1 MKGIF
6 DIMRELKNIFS
17 SILCV
22 VKIKPSYLLVK
33 IFSIITSVITALI
46 PVTVVKEI
54 VNIYYDDKSISKIAV
69 LVGISFLVL
78 AAIYFIN
85 FIIDLY
91 DGHIK
96 RIFIAEES
104 IIFYKKLSSLDYELH
119 ESPLFLN
126 DYTRT
131 LEESVEHIFT
141 TCNGSFNI
149 FKIVITSIGMFSVIA
164 TLHYSVVIIAVV
176 LALIYG
182 VLKVFMAKIQ
192 FKASTNQRPFRRM
205 TRYNERSFTLKDSM
219 AELKTTEI
227 GDLLLEN
234 NINAHNNIIK
244 VFDKYIFPKTI
255 LSFICN
261 LLLTILYP
269 LIICVV
275 AYFTIDDLT
284 TETISW
290 FSSMTVA
297 ATTLSNLISQLA
309 RQFGDVGQSVTEV
322 KVAFDLL
329 KKEGHIESKKGVSV
343 DEFNNLEVNNISFSY
358 KGDVLQ
364 LENVSMKI
372 KKGQKIA
379 VVGHNGAGKTTLV
392 KLLLRLY
399 DVNNGTILYN
409 DTNYKDINVDSLRKE
424 VGAVFQNIEI
434 YAVSIAENIL
444 LRTPTSK
451 EEFDLVEEALKF
463 SGLDEYV
470 NTLPDGVN
478 TILTKEFDRNG
489 IVLSGGQNQRL
500 AIARGYAL
508 NYNLFI
514 LDEPSSALDP
524 IAEANVYNNMLTLGK
539 DKTIIFIS
547 HRLTTTVNADYIY
560 LFEHGKI
567 IEEGTHNSLMKLNG
581 KYKEMFVSQSKK
593 YLGGDYDEK

>member
-1 MKGIF
+1 
-6 DIMRELKNIFS
+6 MRELKNIFL
-17 SILCV
+17 SIKCV
-22 VKIKPSYLLVK
+22 IKIKPSYLVVK
-33 IFSIITSVITALI
+33 ILSIITSVITALI
-46 PVTVVKEI
+46 PVNVVKEI
-54 VNIYYDDKSISKIAV
+54 VNIYYEEKSIAKIAI
-69 LVGISFLVL
+69 LVGLCFLML
-78 AAIYFIN
+78 ALIYLIN
-85 FIIDLY
+85 FVIDLY
-91 DGHIK
+91 DGHIR

-126 DYTRT
+126 DYTRA
-131 LEESVEHIFT
+131 LEESVDHIFT

-149 FKIVITSIGMFSVIA
+149 IKIIITSIGMFSVIA
-164 TLHYSVVIIAVV
+164 TLHYIVVVIAVV
-176 LALIYG
+176 LAIIYG
-182 VLKVFMAKIQ
+182 ILKVIMAKIQ
-192 FKASTNQRPFRRM
+192 FKASTLQRPFRRM

-227 GDLLLEN
+227 GNLLLDN
-234 NINAHNNIIK
+234 NIKAHNNIIK
-244 VFDKYIFPKTI
+244 VFDKYIFPKTV

-261 LLLTILYP
+261 LLLTLLYP

-275 AYFTIDDLT
+275 AYFTIDNLT
-284 TETISW
+284 NEAVAW

-309 RQFGDVGQSVTEV
+309 RVFGEVGQSVTEV

-329 KKEGHIESKKGVSV
+329 EKEGNIETKKGTIVK
-343 DEFNNLEVNNISFSY
+343 DFKTLDVNNISFSY
-358 KGDVLQ
+358 KGDYNQ
-364 LENVSMKI
+364 LENVTMHI

-379 VVGHNGAGKTTLV
+379 IVGHNGAGKTTLV

-399 DVNNGTILYN
+399 DVNSGSIAFN
-409 DTNYKDINVDSLRKE
+409 DTSYVDINVDSLRKE
-424 VGAVFQNIEI
+424 VGAVFQNVEV
-434 YAVSIAENIL
+434 YAVTIAENIL
-444 LRTPTSK
+444 LRTPTTK
-451 EEFDLVEEALKF
+451 EDFDLVNEALQF
-463 SGLDEYV
+463 SGLDTYV
-470 NTLPDGVN
+470 DTLPNGVN
-478 TILTKEFDRNG
+478 TILTKEFDKDG
-489 IVLSGGQNQRL
+489 VVLSGGQNQRL

-524 IAEANVYNNMLTLGK
+524 LAEASVYNNMLTLGK

-560 LFEHGKI
+560 LFEKGKI
-567 IEEGTHNSLMKLNG
+567 IEEGTHEQLLRLNG
-581 KYKEMFVSQSKK
+581 KYKEMFTSQSKK

>member
-1 MKGIF
+1 
-6 DIMRELKNIFS
+6 MRELKNIFL
-17 SILCV
+17 SIKCV
-22 VKIKPSYLLVK
+22 IKIKPSYLVVK
-33 IFSIITSVITALI
+33 ILSIITSVITALI
-46 PVTVVKEI
+46 PVNVVKEI
-54 VNIYYDDKSISKIAV
+54 VNIYYEEKSIAKIV
-69 LVGISFLVL
+69 ILVGLCFLML
-78 AAIYFIN
+78 ALIYLIN
-85 FIIDLY
+85 FVIDLY
-91 DGHIK
+91 DGHIR

-126 DYTRT
+126 DYTRA
-131 LEESVEHIFT
+131 LEESVDHIFT

-149 FKIVITSIGMFSVIA
+149 IKIIITSIGMFSVIA
-164 TLHYSVVIIAVV
+164 TLHYIVVVIAVV
-176 LALIYG
+176 LAIIYG
-182 VLKVFMAKIQ
+182 ILKVIMAKIQ
-192 FKASTNQRPFRRM
+192 FKASTLQRPFRRM

-227 GDLLLEN
+227 GNLLLDN
-234 NINAHNNIIK
+234 NIKAHNNIIK
-244 VFDKYIFPKTI
+244 VFDKYIFPKTV

-261 LLLTILYP
+261 LLLTLLYP

-275 AYFTIDDLT
+275 AYFTIDNLT
-284 TETISW
+284 NEAVAW

-309 RQFGDVGQSVTEV
+309 RAFGEVGQSVTEV

-329 KKEGHIESKKGVSV
+329 EKEGNIETKKGTIVK
-343 DEFNNLEVNNISFSY
+343 DFKTLDVNNISFSY
-358 KGDVLQ
+358 KGDYNQ
-364 LENVSMKI
+364 LENVTMHI

-379 VVGHNGAGKTTLV
+379 IVGHNGAGKTTLV

-399 DVNNGTILYN
+399 DVNSGSIAFN
-409 DTNYKDINVDSLRKE
+409 DTSYVDINVDSLRKE
-424 VGAVFQNIEI
+424 VGAVFQNVEV
-434 YAVSIAENIL
+434 YAVTIAENIL
-444 LRTPTSK
+444 LRTPTTK
-451 EEFDLVEEALKF
+451 EDFDLVNEALQF
-463 SGLDEYV
+463 SGLDTYV
-470 NTLPDGVN
+470 DTLPNGVN
-478 TILTKEFDRNG
+478 TILTKEFDKDG
-489 IVLSGGQNQRL
+489 VVLSGGQNQRL

-524 IAEANVYNNMLTLGK
+524 LAEASVYNNMLTLGK

-560 LFEHGKI
+560 LFEKGKI
-567 IEEGTHNSLMKLNG
+567 IEEGTHEQLLRLNG
-581 KYKEMFVSQSKK
+581 KYKEMFTSQSKK

>member
-1 MKGIF
+1 
-6 DIMRELKNIFS
+6 MREIKNIFS
-17 SILCV
+17 SIQCV
-22 VKIKPSYLLVK
+22 IKIKPSYLLVK

-46 PVTVVKEI
+46 PVRVVKEI
-54 VNIYYDDKSISKIAV
+54 VNLYYENQNIGKIAV
-69 LVGISFLVL
+69 LVGISFLAL
-78 AAIYFIN
+78 AVIYLIN

-104 IIFYKKLSSLDYELH
+104 IIFYRKLTCLDYELH

-126 DYTRT
+126 DYTRA
-131 LEESVEHIFT
+131 LEESVEHIFS

-149 FKIVITSIGMFSVIA
+149 LKIVITSIGMFSVIA

-244 VFDKYIFPKTI
+244 VFDKYIFPKTVI
-255 LSFICN
+255 SFICN

-275 AYFTIDDLT
+275 AYFTMDDLT
-284 TETISW
+284 EEAIAW

-309 RQFGDVGQSVTEV
+309 RAFGDVGQSVTEV

-329 KKEGHIESKKGVSV
+329 KKVGNIESKKGKNV
-343 DEFNNLEVNNISFSY
+343 DEFNTLEVNNISFSY
-358 KGDVLQ
+358 KGDVNQ

-372 KKGQKIA
+372 RKGQKIA
-379 VVGHNGAGKTTLV
+379 IVGHNGAGKTTLV

-399 DVNNGTILYN
+399 DVNEGCILYN

-424 VGAVFQNIEI
+424 VGAVFQNVEV
-434 YAVSIAENIL
+434 YAVTIAENIL
-444 LRTPTSK
+444 LKTPTSK
-451 EEFDLVEEALKF
+451 EDFDLVDEALRF

-524 IAEANVYNNMLTLGK
+524 IAEANVYNNMLSLGR

-567 IEEGTHNSLMKLNG
+567 IEEGTHEELMKLNK
-581 KYKEMFVSQSKK
+581 KYKEMFTSQSKK
-593 YLGGDYDEK
+593 YLGGEYDEE

>member
-1 MKGIF
+1 MKEI
-6 DIMRELKNIFS
+6 KNIFS

-22 VKIKPSYLLVK
+22 IKIKPSYL
-33 IFSIITSVITALI
+33 IIKFLAIVISVISSLI
-46 PVTVVKEI
+46 PVFVINEI
-54 VNIYYDDKSISKIAV
+54 VNIYYEDLEIGKIAILIGV
-69 LVGISFLVL
+69 SFLAL
-78 AAIYFIN
+78 AVIYLIN
-85 FIIDLY
+85 FVIDLY
-91 DGHIK
+91 DGHIR

-104 IIFYKKLSSLDYELH
+104 IIFYRKLSSLDYELH

-126 DYTRT
+126 DYTRA
-131 LEESVEHIFT
+131 LEESVEHIFN

-149 FKIVITSIGMFSVIA
+149 IKIVITSIGMFSVIA
-164 TLHYSVVIIAVV
+164 TLHFSVVIIAVV
-176 LALIYG
+176 LAVLYG

-192 FKASTNQRPFRRM
+192 FIASTHQRPFRRM

-244 VFDKYIFPKTI
+244 VFDKYIFPKTV

-269 LIICVV
+269 LIVCVV
-275 AYFTIDDLT
+275 AYFTIDDLSS
-284 TETISW
+284 EKIAW

-309 RQFGDVGQSVTEV
+309 RAFGDVGQSVTEV

-329 KKEGHIESKKGVSV
+329 KKVGNIESKKGENVE
-343 DEFNNLEVNNISFSY
+343 EFESLKVNNITFSY
-358 KGDVLQ
+358 KGDVNQ

-372 KKGQKIA
+372 RKGEKIA
-379 VVGHNGAGKTTLV
+379 IVGHNGAGKTTLV

-399 DVNNGTILYN
+399 DVNSGSILYN
-409 DTNYKDINVDSLRKE
+409 DINYKDINVDSLRKE
-424 VGAVFQNIEI
+424 VGAVFQNVEI
-434 YAVSIAENIL
+434 YAVSVAENIL
-444 LRTPTSK
+444 LRTPIT
-451 EEFDLVEEALKF
+451 EDDFRLVDEALKF
-463 SGLDEYV
+463 SGLDEFI
-470 NTLPDGVN
+470 NTLPNGVN
-478 TILTKEFDRNG
+478 TILTKEFDRDG
-489 IVLSGGQNQRL
+489 IILSGGQNQRL

-524 IAEANVYNNMLTLGK
+524 IAEANVYNNMLSLGR

-560 LFEHGKI
+560 LFEKGKVV
-567 IEEGTHNSLMKLNG
+567 EEGTHEQLMKLNK
-581 KYKEMFVSQSKK
+581 KYKEMFTSQSKK
-593 YLGGDYDEK
+593 YLGGEYDEK

>member
-1 MKGIF
+1 MKEI
-6 DIMRELKNIFS
+6 KNIFS

-22 VKIKPSYLLVK
+22 IKIKPSYL
-33 IFSIITSVITALI
+33 IIKFLAIVISVISSLI
-46 PVTVVKEI
+46 PVFVINEI
-54 VNIYYDDKSISKIAV
+54 VNIYYEDLEIGKIAILIGV
-69 LVGISFLVL
+69 SFLAL
-78 AAIYFIN
+78 AVIYLIN
-85 FIIDLY
+85 FVIDLY
-91 DGHIK
+91 DGHIR

-104 IIFYKKLSSLDYELH
+104 IIFYRKLSSLDYELH

-126 DYTRT
+126 DYTRA
-131 LEESVEHIFT
+131 LEESVDHIFN

-149 FKIVITSIGMFSVIA
+149 IKIVITSIGMFSVIA
-164 TLHYSVVIIAVV
+164 TLHFSVVIIAVV
-176 LALIYG
+176 LAVIYG

-192 FKASTNQRPFRRM
+192 FKASTHQRPYRRM

-244 VFDKYIFPKTI
+244 VFDKYIFPKTV

-269 LIICVV
+269 LIVCVV
-275 AYFTIDDLT
+275 AYFTIDDLSS
-284 TETISW
+284 EKIAW

-309 RQFGDVGQSVTEV
+309 RAFGDVGQSVTEV

-329 KKEGHIESKKGVSV
+329 KKVGNIESKKGENVE
-343 DEFNNLEVNNISFSY
+343 EFESLKVNNITFSY
-358 KGDVLQ
+358 KGDVNQ

-372 KKGQKIA
+372 RKGEKIA
-379 VVGHNGAGKTTLV
+379 IVGHNGAGKTTLV

-399 DVNNGTILYN
+399 DVNSGSILYN
-409 DTNYKDINVDSLRKE
+409 DINYKDINVDSLRKE
-424 VGAVFQNIEI
+424 VGAVFQNVEI
-434 YAVSIAENIL
+434 YAVSVAENIL
-444 LRTPTSK
+444 LRTPIT
-451 EEFDLVEEALKF
+451 EDDFRLVDEALKF
-463 SGLDEYV
+463 SGLDEFI
-470 NTLPDGVN
+470 NTLPNGVN
-478 TILTKEFDRNG
+478 TILTKEFDRDG
-489 IVLSGGQNQRL
+489 IILSGGQNQRL

-524 IAEANVYNNMLTLGK
+524 IAEANVYNNMLSLGR

-560 LFEHGKI
+560 LFEKGKVV
-567 IEEGTHNSLMKLNG
+567 EEGTHEQLMKLNK
-581 KYKEMFVSQSKK
+581 KYKEMFTSQSKK
-593 YLGGDYDEK
+593 YLGGEYDEK

>member
-1 MKGIF
+1 MKEI
-6 DIMRELKNIFS
+6 KNIFS

-22 VKIKPSYLLVK
+22 IKIKPSYL
-33 IFSIITSVITALI
+33 IIKFLAIVISVISSLI
-46 PVTVVKEI
+46 PVFVINEI
-54 VNIYYDDKSISKIAV
+54 VNIYYEDLEIGKIAILIGV
-69 LVGISFLVL
+69 SFLAL
-78 AAIYFIN
+78 AVIYLIN
-85 FIIDLY
+85 FVIDLY
-91 DGHIK
+91 DGHIR

-104 IIFYKKLSSLDYELH
+104 IIFYRKLSSLDYELH

-126 DYTRT
+126 DYTRA
-131 LEESVEHIFT
+131 LEESVDHIFT

-149 FKIVITSIGMFSVIA
+149 IKIVITSIGMFSVIA
-164 TLHYSVVIIAVV
+164 TLHFSVVIIAVV
-176 LALIYG
+176 LAVIYG

-192 FKASTNQRPFRRM
+192 FKASTHQRPYRRM

-244 VFDKYIFPKTI
+244 VFDKYIFPKTV

-269 LIICVV
+269 LIVCVV
-275 AYFTIDDLT
+275 AYFTIDDLSS
-284 TETISW
+284 EKIAW

-309 RQFGDVGQSVTEV
+309 RAFGDVGQSVTEV

-329 KKEGHIESKKGVSV
+329 KKVGNIESKKGENVE
-343 DEFNNLEVNNISFSY
+343 EFESLKVNNITFSY
-358 KGDVLQ
+358 KGDVNQ

-372 KKGQKIA
+372 RKGEKIA
-379 VVGHNGAGKTTLV
+379 IVGHNGAGKTTLV

-399 DVNNGTILYN
+399 DVNSGSILYN
-409 DTNYKDINVDSLRKE
+409 DINYKDINVDSLRKE
-424 VGAVFQNIEI
+424 VGAVFQNVEI
-434 YAVSIAENIL
+434 YAVSVAENIL
-444 LRTPTSK
+444 LRTPIT
-451 EEFDLVEEALKF
+451 EDDFRLVDEALKF
-463 SGLDEYV
+463 SGLDEFI
-470 NTLPDGVN
+470 NTLPNGVN
-478 TILTKEFDRNG
+478 TILTKEFDRDG
-489 IVLSGGQNQRL
+489 IILSGGQNQRL

-524 IAEANVYNNMLTLGK
+524 IAEANVYNNMLSLGR

-560 LFEHGKI
+560 LFEKGKVV
-567 IEEGTHNSLMKLNG
+567 EEGTHEQLMKLNK
-581 KYKEMFVSQSKK
+581 KYKEMFTSQSKK

>member
-1 MKGIF
+1 MKEI
-6 DIMRELKNIFS
+6 KNIFS

-22 VKIKPSYLLVK
+22 IKIKPSYL
-33 IFSIITSVITALI
+33 IIKFLAIVISVISSLI
-46 PVTVVKEI
+46 PVFVINEI
-54 VNIYYDDKSISKIAV
+54 VNIYYEDLEIGKIAILIGV
-69 LVGISFLVL
+69 SFLAL
-78 AAIYFIN
+78 AVIYLIN
-85 FIIDLY
+85 FVIDLY
-91 DGHIK
+91 DGHIR

-104 IIFYKKLSSLDYELH
+104 IIFYRKLSSLDYELH

-126 DYTRT
+126 DYTRA
-131 LEESVEHIFT
+131 LEESVEHIFN

-149 FKIVITSIGMFSVIA
+149 IKIVITSIGMFSVIA
-164 TLHYSVVIIAVV
+164 TLHFSVVIIAVV
-176 LALIYG
+176 LAVIYG

-192 FKASTNQRPFRRM
+192 FKASTHQRPYRRM

-244 VFDKYIFPKTI
+244 VFDKYIFPKTV

-269 LIICVV
+269 LIVCVV
-275 AYFTIDDLT
+275 AYFTIDDLSS
-284 TETISW
+284 EKIAW

-309 RQFGDVGQSVTEV
+309 RAFGDVGQSVTEV

-329 KKEGHIESKKGVSV
+329 KKVGNIESKKGENVE
-343 DEFNNLEVNNISFSY
+343 EFESLKVNNITFSY
-358 KGDVLQ
+358 KGDVNQ

-372 KKGQKIA
+372 RKGEKIA
-379 VVGHNGAGKTTLV
+379 IVGHNGAGKTTLV

-399 DVNNGTILYN
+399 DVNSGSILYN
-409 DTNYKDINVDSLRKE
+409 DINYKDINVDSLRKE
-424 VGAVFQNIEI
+424 VGAVFQNVEI
-434 YAVSIAENIL
+434 YAVSVAENIL
-444 LRTPTSK
+444 LRTPIT
-451 EEFDLVEEALKF
+451 EDDFRLVDEALKF
-463 SGLDEYV
+463 SGLDEFI
-470 NTLPDGVN
+470 NTLPNGVN
-478 TILTKEFDRNG
+478 TILTKEFDRDG
-489 IVLSGGQNQRL
+489 IILSGGQNQRL

-524 IAEANVYNNMLTLGK
+524 IAEANVYNNMLSLGR

-560 LFEHGKI
+560 LFEKGKVV
-567 IEEGTHNSLMKLNG
+567 EEGTHEQLMKLNK
-581 KYKEMFVSQSKK
+581 KYKEMFTSQSKK
-593 YLGGDYDEK
+593 YLGGEYDGK

>member
-1 MKGIF
+1 MKEI
-6 DIMRELKNIFS
+6 KSIFS

-22 VKIKPSYLLVK
+22 IKIKPSYLFVK
-33 IFSIITSVITALI
+33 IFSIIISVITALI
-46 PVTVVKEI
+46 PVNVVKEI
-54 VNIYYDDKSISKIAV
+54 VNIYYEDKDIGNIAV
-69 LVGISFLVL
+69 VVGISFLML
-78 AAIYFIN
+78 AVIYLIN

-104 IIFYKKLSSLDYELH
+104 IIFYRKLSSLDYELH

-126 DYTRT
+126 DYTRA

-149 FKIVITSIGMFSVIA
+149 LKIIITSIGMFSVIA

-176 LALIYG
+176 LAVIYG

-192 FKASTNQRPFRRM
+192 FKASTHQRPFRRM

-244 VFDKYIFPKTI
+244 VFDKYIFPKTV

-269 LIICVV
+269 LIVCVV
-275 AYFTIDDLT
+275 AYFTIDNLT
-284 TETISW
+284 EEAVAW

-309 RQFGDVGQSVTEV
+309 RAFGDVGQSVTEV

-329 KKEGHIESKKGVSV
+329 EKEGNIESKQGQNV
-343 DEFNNLEVNNISFSY
+343 DEFKSLDVNNICFSY
-358 KGDVLQ
+358 KGDINQ

-372 KKGQKIA
+372 RKGQKIA
-379 VVGHNGAGKTTLV
+379 IVGHNGAGKTTLV

-399 DVNNGTILYN
+399 DVNEGSILYN

-424 VGAVFQNIEI
+424 VGAVFQNVEI
-434 YAVSIAENIL
+434 YAVSVAENIL
-444 LRTPTSK
+444 LRTPKTK
-451 EEFDLVEEALKF
+451 EDFDLVDEALKF
-463 SGLDEYV
+463 SGLDDYI
-470 NTLPDGVN
+470 NTLPNGVN
-478 TILTKEFDRNG
+478 TILTKEFDRDG

-524 IAEANVYNNMLTLGK
+524 IAEANVYNNMLSLGR

-560 LFEHGKI
+560 LFEHGKV
-567 IEEGTHNSLMKLNG
+567 IEEGTHEKLMKLNG
-581 KYKEMFVSQSKK
+581 KYKEMFTSQSKK

>member
-1 MKGIF
+1 MDNLSDWTNCLFVSMLLLAHAILAF
-6 DIMRELKNIFS
+6 SITLFKNIFL

-22 VKIKPSYLLVK
+22 VKIKPSYLVVK

-46 PVTVVKEI
+46 PVMVVKEI
-54 VNIYYDDKSISKIAV
+54 VNIYYEDQSVVKIAV
-69 LVGISFLVL
+69 VVGVSFLTL
-78 AAIYFIN
+78 AIIYLMN

-104 IIFYKKLSSLDYELH
+104 IIFYKKLSNLDYELH

-126 DYTRT
+126 DYTRA

-149 FKIVITSIGMFSVIA
+149 LKIVITSIGMFSIIA

-176 LALIYG
+176 LAFVYG

-192 FKASTNQRPFRRM
+192 FKASTHQRPFRRM

-244 VFDKYIFPKTI
+244 VFDKYIFPKTV

-269 LIICVV
+269 LIVCVV
-275 AYFTIDDLT
+275 AYFTIDNLT
-284 TETISW
+284 DEAVAW

-309 RQFGDVGQSVTEV
+309 RAFGDVGQSVTEV

-329 KKEGHIESKKGVSV
+329 KKVGNIESKKGVCV
-343 DEFNNLEVNNISFSY
+343 DEFKSL
-358 KGDVLQ
+358 DV
-364 LENVSMKI
+364 
-372 KKGQKIA
+372 
-379 VVGHNGAGKTTLV
+379 
-392 KLLLRLY
+392 
-399 DVNNGTILYN
+399 
-409 DTNYKDINVDSLRKE
+409 
-424 VGAVFQNIEI
+424 
-434 YAVSIAENIL
+434 
-444 LRTPTSK
+444 RT
-451 EEFDLVEEALKF
+451 
-463 SGLDEYV
+463 
-470 NTLPDGVN
+470 
-478 TILTKEFDRNG
+478 
-489 IVLSGGQNQRL
+489 
-500 AIARGYAL
+500 
-508 NYNLFI
+508 
-514 LDEPSSALDP
+514 
-524 IAEANVYNNMLTLGK
+524 
-539 DKTIIFIS
+539 
-547 HRLTTTVNADYIY
+547 
-560 LFEHGKI
+560 
-567 IEEGTHNSLMKLNG
+567 
-581 KYKEMFVSQSKK
+581 
-593 YLGGDYDEK
+593 

>member
-1 MKGIF
+1 MKEI
-6 DIMRELKNIFS
+6 KNIFS

-22 VKIKPSYLLVK
+22 IKIKPSYLFVK

-46 PVTVVKEI
+46 PVNVVKEI
-54 VNIYYDDKSISKIAV
+54 VNIYYEDKNIGRIAI
-69 LVGISFLVL
+69 LVGVIFLIL
-78 AAIYFIN
+78 ALIYLIN

-91 DGHIK
+91 DGHIR

-104 IIFYKKLSSLDYELH
+104 IIFYRKLSSLDYELH

-126 DYTRT
+126 DYTRA
-131 LEESVEHIFT
+131 LEESVEHIFN

-149 FKIVITSIGMFSVIA
+149 LKIVITSIGMFSVIA

-176 LALIYG
+176 LAVIYG

-192 FKASTNQRPFRRM
+192 FKASTHQRPYRRM

-244 VFDKYIFPKTI
+244 VFDKYIFPKTV

-269 LIICVV
+269 LIVCVV
-275 AYFTIDDLT
+275 AYFTIDDLSS
-284 TETISW
+284 EKIAW

-309 RQFGDVGQSVTEV
+309 RAFGDVGQSVTEV

-329 KKEGHIESKKGVSV
+329 KKVGNIESKKGENVE
-343 DEFNNLEVNNISFSY
+343 EFESLKVNNITFSY
-358 KGDVLQ
+358 KGDVNQ

-372 KKGQKIA
+372 RKGEKIA
-379 VVGHNGAGKTTLV
+379 IVGHNGAGKTTLV

-399 DVNNGTILYN
+399 DVNSGSILYN
-409 DTNYKDINVDSLRKE
+409 DINYKDINVDSLRKE
-424 VGAVFQNIEI
+424 VGAVFQNVEI
-434 YAVSIAENIL
+434 YAVSVAENIL
-444 LRTPTSK
+444 LRTPIT
-451 EEFDLVEEALKF
+451 EDDFRLVDEALKF
-463 SGLDEYV
+463 SGLDEFI
-470 NTLPDGVN
+470 NTLPNGVN
-478 TILTKEFDRNG
+478 TILTKEFDRDG
-489 IVLSGGQNQRL
+489 IILSGGQNQRL

-524 IAEANVYNNMLTLGK
+524 IAEANVYNNMLSLGR

-560 LFEHGKI
+560 LFEKGKVV
-567 IEEGTHNSLMKLNG
+567 EEGTHEQLMKLNK
-581 KYKEMFVSQSKK
+581 KYKEMFTSQSKK
-593 YLGGDYDEK
+593 YLGGEYDEK

>member
-1 MKGIF
+1 MKEI
-6 DIMRELKNIFS
+6 KNIFS

-22 VKIKPSYLLVK
+22 IKIKPSYL
-33 IFSIITSVITALI
+33 IIKFLAIVISVISSLI
-46 PVTVVKEI
+46 PVFVINEI
-54 VNIYYDDKSISKIAV
+54 VNIYYEDLEIGKIAILIGV
-69 LVGISFLVL
+69 SFLAL
-78 AAIYFIN
+78 AVIYLIN
-85 FIIDLY
+85 FVIDLY
-91 DGHIK
+91 DGHIR

-104 IIFYKKLSSLDYELH
+104 IIFYRKLSSLDYELH

-126 DYTRT
+126 DYTRA
-131 LEESVEHIFT
+131 LEESVEHIFN

-149 FKIVITSIGMFSVIA
+149 IKIVITSIGMFSVIA

-176 LALIYG
+176 LAVLYG

-192 FKASTNQRPFRRM
+192 FIASTHQRPYRRM

-244 VFDKYIFPKTI
+244 VFDKYIFPKTV

-269 LIICVV
+269 LIVCVV
-275 AYFTIDDLT
+275 AYFTIDDLSS
-284 TETISW
+284 EKIAW

-309 RQFGDVGQSVTEV
+309 RAFGDVGQSVTEV

-329 KKEGHIESKKGVSV
+329 KKVGNIESKKGENVE
-343 DEFNNLEVNNISFSY
+343 EFESLKVNNITFSY
-358 KGDVLQ
+358 KGDVNQ

-372 KKGQKIA
+372 RKGEKIA
-379 VVGHNGAGKTTLV
+379 IVGHNGAGKTTLV

-399 DVNNGTILYN
+399 DVNSGSILYN
-409 DTNYKDINVDSLRKE
+409 DINYKDINVDSLRKE
-424 VGAVFQNIEI
+424 VGAVFQNVEI
-434 YAVSIAENIL
+434 YAVSVAENIL
-444 LRTPTSK
+444 LRTPIT
-451 EEFDLVEEALKF
+451 EDDFRLVDEALKF
-463 SGLDEYV
+463 SGLDEFI
-470 NTLPDGVN
+470 NTLPNGVN
-478 TILTKEFDRNG
+478 TILTKEFDRDG
-489 IVLSGGQNQRL
+489 IILSGGQNQRL

-524 IAEANVYNNMLTLGK
+524 IAEANVYNNMLSLGR

-560 LFEHGKI
+560 LFEKGKVV
-567 IEEGTHNSLMKLNG
+567 EEGTHEQLMKLNK
-581 KYKEMFVSQSKK
+581 KYKEMFTSQSKK

>member
-1 MKGIF
+1 MKEI
-6 DIMRELKNIFS
+6 KNIFS
-17 SILCV
+17 SIYCV
-22 VKIKPSYLLVK
+22 IKIKPSYLLVK

-46 PVTVVKEI
+46 PVMVVKEI
-54 VNIYYDDKSISKIAV
+54 VNLYYENQNIGKIAV
-69 LVGISFLVL
+69 LVGISFLAL
-78 AAIYFIN
+78 AVIYLIN

-104 IIFYKKLSSLDYELH
+104 IIFYRKLSSLDYELH

-126 DYTRT
+126 DYTRA

-149 FKIVITSIGMFSVIA
+149 IKIVATSIGMFSVIA

-176 LALIYG
+176 LALIYA

-219 AELKTTEI
+219 AELKTTDI
-227 GDLLLEN
+227 GDLLLEKN
-234 NINAHNNIIK
+234 NEAHNNIIR
-244 VFDKYIFPKTI
+244 VFDKYIFPKTV

-275 AYFTIDDLT
+275 AYFTMDDLT
-284 TETISW
+284 EEAIAW

-309 RQFGDVGQSVTEV
+309 RAFGDVGQSVTEV

-329 KKEGHIESKKGVSV
+329 KKVGNIESKKGKNI
-343 DEFNNLEVNNISFSY
+343 DEFNALEVNNISFSY
-358 KGDVLQ
+358 KGDVKQ

-372 KKGQKIA
+372 RKGQKIA
-379 VVGHNGAGKTTLV
+379 IVGHNGAGKTTLV

-399 DVNNGTILYN
+399 DVNEGCILYN

-424 VGAVFQNIEI
+424 VGAVFQNVEV
-434 YAVSIAENIL
+434 YAVTIAENIL

-451 EEFDLVEEALKF
+451 EDFDLVDEALKF

-524 IAEANVYNNMLTLGK
+524 IAEANVYNNMLSLGR

-567 IEEGTHNSLMKLNG
+567 IEEGTHEELMKLNK
-581 KYKEMFVSQSKK
+581 KYKEMFTSQSKK
-593 YLGGDYDEK
+593 YLGGEYDEE

>member
-1 MKGIF
+1 
-6 DIMRELKNIFS
+6 MREIKNIFS
-17 SILCV
+17 SIQCV
-22 VKIKPSYLLVK
+22 IKIKPSYLLVK

-46 PVTVVKEI
+46 PVMVVKEI
-54 VNIYYDDKSISKIAV
+54 VNLYYENQNIGKIAV
-69 LVGISFLVL
+69 LVGISFLAL
-78 AAIYFIN
+78 AVIYLIN

-104 IIFYKKLSSLDYELH
+104 IIFYRKLTCLDYELH

-126 DYTRT
+126 DYTRA
-131 LEESVEHIFT
+131 LEESVEHIFS

-149 FKIVITSIGMFSVIA
+149 LKIVITSIGMFSVIA

-244 VFDKYIFPKTI
+244 VFDKYIFPKTVI
-255 LSFICN
+255 SFICN

-275 AYFTIDDLT
+275 AYFTMDDLT
-284 TETISW
+284 EEAIAW

-309 RQFGDVGQSVTEV
+309 RAFGDVGQSVTEV

-329 KKEGHIESKKGVSV
+329 KKVGNIESKKGKNV
-343 DEFNNLEVNNISFSY
+343 DEFNTLEVNNISFSY
-358 KGDVLQ
+358 KGDVNQ

-372 KKGQKIA
+372 RKGQKIA
-379 VVGHNGAGKTTLV
+379 IVGHNGAGKTTLV

-399 DVNNGTILYN
+399 DVNEGCILYN

-424 VGAVFQNIEI
+424 VGAVFQNVEV
-434 YAVSIAENIL
+434 YAVTIAENIL
-444 LRTPTSK
+444 LKTPTSK
-451 EEFDLVEEALKF
+451 EDFDLVDEALRF

-524 IAEANVYNNMLTLGK
+524 IAEANVYNNMLSLGR

-567 IEEGTHNSLMKLNG
+567 IEEGTHEELMKLNK
-581 KYKEMFVSQSKK
+581 KYKEMFTSQSKK
-593 YLGGDYDEK
+593 YLGGEYDEE

>member
-1 MKGIF
+1 MKEI
-6 DIMRELKNIFS
+6 KNIFS

-22 VKIKPSYLLVK
+22 IKIKPSYL
-33 IFSIITSVITALI
+33 IIKFLAIVISVISSLI
-46 PVTVVKEI
+46 PVFVINEI
-54 VNIYYDDKSISKIAV
+54 VNIYYDDLEIGKIAILIGV
-69 LVGISFLVL
+69 SFLTL
-78 AAIYFIN
+78 AVIYLIN
-85 FIIDLY
+85 FVIDLY
-91 DGHIK
+91 DGHIR

-104 IIFYKKLSSLDYELH
+104 IIFYRKLSSLDYELH

-126 DYTRT
+126 DYTRA
-131 LEESVEHIFT
+131 LEESVDHIFT

-149 FKIVITSIGMFSVIA
+149 LKIVITSIGMFSVIA
-164 TLHYSVVIIAVV
+164 TLHFSVVIIAVV
-176 LALIYG
+176 LAILYG

-192 FKASTNQRPFRRM
+192 FKASTHQRPFRRM

-244 VFDKYIFPKTI
+244 VFDKYILPKTV

-275 AYFTIDDLT
+275 AYFTIDDLSS
-284 TETISW
+284 EKIAW

-309 RQFGDVGQSVTEV
+309 RAFGDVGQSVTEV

-329 KKEGHIESKKGVSV
+329 KKVGNIESKQGKNVK
-343 DEFNNLEVNNISFSY
+343 EFENLEVNNITFSY
-358 KGDVLQ
+358 KGDVNQ

-372 KKGQKIA
+372 RKGQKIA
-379 VVGHNGAGKTTLV
+379 IVGHNGAGKTTLV

-399 DVNNGTILYN
+399 DVNSGSILYN
-409 DTNYKDINVDSLRKE
+409 DTSYKDINVDSLRKE
-424 VGAVFQNIEI
+424 VGAVFQNVEI
-434 YAVSIAENIL
+434 YAVSVAENVL
-444 LRTPTSK
+444 LRTPIT
-451 EEFDLVEEALKF
+451 EDDFRLVDEALKF
-463 SGLDEYV
+463 SGLDEFIK
-470 NTLPDGVN
+470 TLPNGVN
-478 TILTKEFDRNG
+478 TILTKEFDRDG
-489 IVLSGGQNQRL
+489 IILSGGQNQRL

-508 NYNLFI
+508 KYNLFI

-524 IAEANVYNNMLTLGK
+524 IAEANVYNNMLSLGR

-560 LFEHGKI
+560 LFEKGKVV
-567 IEEGTHNSLMKLNG
+567 EEGTHEELMKLNK
-581 KYKEMFVSQSKK
+581 KYKEMFTSQSKK

>member
-1 MKGIF
+1 MKEI
-6 DIMRELKNIFS
+6 KNIFS

-22 VKIKPSYLLVK
+22 IKIKPSYL
-33 IFSIITSVITALI
+33 IIKLLAIVISVISSLI
-46 PVTVVKEI
+46 PVFVINEI
-54 VNIYYDDKSISKIAV
+54 VNIYYKDLEIGKITILIGV
-69 LVGISFLVL
+69 SFLAL
-78 AAIYFIN
+78 AVIYLIN
-85 FIIDLY
+85 FVIDLY
-91 DGHIK
+91 DGHIR

-104 IIFYKKLSSLDYELH
+104 IIFYRKLSSLDYELH

-126 DYTRT
+126 DYTRA
-131 LEESVEHIFT
+131 LEESVDHIFT

-149 FKIVITSIGMFSVIA
+149 IKIVITSIGMFSVIA

-176 LALIYG
+176 LAVLYG

-192 FKASTNQRPFRRM
+192 FIASTHQRPFRRM

-244 VFDKYIFPKTI
+244 VFDKYILPKTI

-269 LIICVV
+269 LIVCVV
-275 AYFTIDDLT
+275 AYFTIDDLS
-284 TETISW
+284 TEKIAW

-309 RQFGDVGQSVTEV
+309 RAFGDVGQSVTEV

-329 KKEGHIESKKGVSV
+329 KKVGNIESKQGKNVK
-343 DEFNNLEVNNISFSY
+343 EFENLEVNNITFSY
-358 KGDVLQ
+358 KGDVNQ

-372 KKGQKIA
+372 RKGEKIA
-379 VVGHNGAGKTTLV
+379 IVGHNGAGKTTLV

-399 DVNNGTILYN
+399 DVNSGSILYN
-409 DTNYKDINVDSLRKE
+409 DTSYKDINVDSLRKE
-424 VGAVFQNIEI
+424 VGAVFQNVEI
-434 YAVSIAENIL
+434 YAVSVAENVL
-444 LRTPTSK
+444 LRTPIT
-451 EEFDLVEEALKF
+451 EDDFRLVDEALKF
-463 SGLDEYV
+463 SGLDEFIK
-470 NTLPDGVN
+470 TLPNGVN
-478 TILTKEFDRNG
+478 TILTKEFDRDG

-524 IAEANVYNNMLTLGK
+524 IAEANVYNNMLSLGR

-560 LFEHGKI
+560 LFEKGKVV
-567 IEEGTHNSLMKLNG
+567 EEGTHEQLMKLNK
-581 KYKEMFVSQSKK
+581 KYKEMFTSQSKK